1 MCVAGIGNA
10 VIVFVTFLLS
20 IPAMILPTTRA
31 WLKIHGYMVVVC
43 ALFTLVIGLDIWFDT
58 LKSRSKLL
66 DVWSAQAASTQS
78 LLQQEVGTLLAQL
91 CE

>member
-1 MCVAGIGNA
+1 M
-10 VIVFVTFLLS
+10 VFVTFLLS
-20 IPAMILPTTRA
+20 LPAMVLPTTRA

-66 DVWSAQAASTQS
+66 DVWTAQPSGVQS
-78 LLQQEVGTLLAQL
+78 LLQQEVGALRSYNDSRY
-91 CE
+91 